1 MFVRKKLVML
11 DTTTTTMTTATT
23 TTTTATLSLMT
34 DHALLIGSNN
44 IYYFGWSNSSEH
56 NSAARLIIFRCCFV
70 TFFYGGIFFLSS
82 LRSWWHCF
90 VSWKKYSPIKR
101 VYSGVILKHWRAA
114 DRGLM
119 IWKKRIRKHIWTQ
132 SVLFRAE
139 VFLIKLQL
147 TSSIWSEAYSPVTSS
162 WWVGKARGPRF
173 FHSTLYKGRG
183 KPKNPASAAH
193 LVISF
198 WARPISCASY
208 GRHTYWLGPRSWS
221 WLDSFGL
228 AAQSRLSMMGQV
240 NTRPEGWLLLAWDT
254 PDGCVAYRRL
264 AILRSYATRCESA
277 HRFATTSWPRDEQGA
292 SQACAM
298 RSRVRRR
305 NLPRRIA
312 ASAGGTCPI
321 SNAAWSSLASW
332 RLGWCCLPPLLVLDR
347 VGSNRP
353 TTGCMAGLFSIQRI
367 LCERTLSPTMA
378 VITAPA
384 VGTVRRRLLHAS
396 KSMDL
401 TGRTKRG

>member
-11 DTTTTTMTTATT
+11 DTTTTTMTTATM

-132 SVLFRAE
+132 SLLFRAE

-147 TSSIWSEAYSPVTSS
+147 TSSIWSEAYSLVCRVHQFLTFKRKTSNKIEIRPVWLRLTEFCADP
-162 WWVGKARGPRF
+162 GLDPGGP
-173 FHSTLYKGRG
+173 K
-183 KPKNPASAAH
+183 
-193 LVISF
+193 
-198 WARPISCASY
+198 
-208 GRHTYWLGPRSWS
+208 
-221 WLDSFGL
+221 
-228 AAQSRLSMMGQV
+228 
-240 NTRPEGWLLLAWDT
+240 
-254 PDGCVAYRRL
+254 
-264 AILRSYATRCESA
+264 
-277 HRFATTSWPRDEQGA
+277 
-292 SQACAM
+292 
-298 RSRVRRR
+298 R
-305 NLPRRIA
+305 N
-312 ASAGGTCPI
+312 
-321 SNAAWSSLASW
+321 
-332 RLGWCCLPPLLVLDR
+332 
-347 VGSNRP
+347 
-353 TTGCMAGLFSIQRI
+353 
-367 LCERTLSPTMA
+367 
-378 VITAPA
+378 
-384 VGTVRRRLLHAS
+384 
-396 KSMDL
+396 
-401 TGRTKRG
+401 